1 VEFFQLNPVCGGP
14 THSPTL
20 GREFITVFPPTPPHS
35 TPGQH
40 SPSSN
45 DSVPSLWS
53 VTDSEEDEGKEEFL
67 DAVDGSVSETVISSD
82 GSEEGYPVFAG
93 GLGGDA
99 WELFSR
105 TGVREDS
112 L

>member
-1 VEFFQLNPVCGGP
+1 M
-14 THSPTL
+14 
-20 GREFITVFPPTPPHS
+20 GRGYYAIFPPTPPHS
-35 TPGQH
+35 PPTHSTP
-40 SPSSN
+40 SPH

-53 VTDSEEDEGKEEFL
+53 VTDSEEDEGNKDFQDALDRSAGETVVLVNGGEE
-67 DAVDGSVSETVISSD
+67 GNSVS
-82 GSEEGYPVFAG
+82 AG

-99 WELFSR
+99 WELFGQ